1 MTAGERSGTEGS
13 GRGVVPGHQVR
24 LSGEATR
31 VGAPCAGSVGEP
43 KVNLVR
49 EGDTVVA
56 IDVTCPCGQRLRLR
70 CVY

>member
-1 MTAGERSGTEGS
+1 MTAGERSGPEGS
-13 GRGVVPGHQVR
+13 GRVFPGHQVR

-31 VGAPCAGSVGEP
+31 VGAPCTSPAGEP
-43 KVNLVR
+43 KVQLIR
-49 EGDTVVA
+49 EGDAVVA